1 LLGCY
6 QLLLLPKANSLTKGV
21 VLSSKATTK
30 NSFRVVQILKQIYPY
45 FQLLFSHKL
54 PTYHRLH
61 TYQFISFSPPPS
73 RLTHPGRWHATGSPP
88 ECSARPRR
96 RMGALRRGL
105 AGAREPTA
113 TTTPAGGSG
122 SARSTR
128 QHDSAAPP
136 PSQSRTAPTLA
147 IPAISPTFDEHDP
160 PAASSLPLLR

>member
-61 TYQFISFSPPPS
+61 TYQFISFSPPPLRVS
-73 RLTHPGRWHATGSPP
+73 LILVVGTPQAPHRSALHDLVGGWELSVAASPARGSPP
-88 ECSARPRR
+88 PRPRR
-96 RMGALRRGL
+96 R
-105 AGAREPTA
+105 AGAALPVRRDNM
-113 TTTPAGGSG
+113 TP
-122 SARSTR
+122 
-128 QHDSAAPP
+128 
-136 PSQSRTAPTLA
+136 
-147 IPAISPTFDEHDP
+147 
-160 PAASSLPLLR
+160 LPHRHPRVGLPRP